1 MGLPWWLSGKEHACQ
16 CRRHK
21 RWGFNPGLGRPPGG
35 GHGNPLQY
43 SYLKNPH
50 GQRNLVGYSPKGQK
64 ELDTTGSNW
73 ASKPNLGRCCLLTK
87 LCLTLCDPMD
97 CSSPDSSVRGISQ
110 VRILEWVAIFLSN
123 GTSDPGIELLSLALA
138 GRFFT
143 THWATREAPVSWD
156 IASQIALRNWSK
168 EKVGK
173 G

>member
-1 MGLPWWLSGKEHACQ
+1 MRVQSWVGKTSWRRTWQPTSVFLPKESS
-16 CRRHK
+16 
-21 RWGFNPGLGRPPGG
+21 WTEEPGG
-35 GHGNPLQY
+35 LQ
-43 SYLKNPH
+43 
-50 GQRNLVGYSPKGQK
+50 PKGS
-64 ELDTTGSNW
+64 ERIGHDWSNW

-156 IASQIALRNWSK
+156 IASQIALRNCSK